1 MMMALKKRTSFALL
15 VLFLSALSVS
25 NPHGAIAGAEPLTA
39 AAATATGQSTEAARR
54 LYFDAEQAEQEGDLE
69 AALEKYELVAQ
80 QFPDHDLADDALLRL
95 ARGRWLQGNV
105 AAATEIID
113 RLKSNYQ
120 GSPGSAGAFVLEADM
135 QVDRARGVHDLQDA
149 RETLELVP
157 TLYGRSEYPTLEWRA
172 QALMRT
178 GEVSILL
185 GEVEKA
191 AAAFLSAIEDEPA
204 SDWTAD
210 AQLGLATVLLRS
222 GDWVSATEILQRV
235 VDEAEEA
242 GTRPAVVA
250 AARRRLSLAHRLVV
264 RPSLGQRP
272 WVGTRH
278 LQVSGTQFKDPIGV
292 AATENGWLTLIDEG
306 IPLVIVVDPAGTPV
320 QKLTA
325 KEVRQPFF
333 GPDGAACVTSKKS
346 VMFPMSRLR
355 EDFSVPEGNEIK
367 PLENLLSGT
376 QGIFGD
382 WLILDEDKN
391 QVFRFSSN
399 GSYRDSVVGG
409 DRSKPVDLER
419 DYLGR
424 IYVLDREAERVV
436 RLGPDGSGS
445 VRVASG
451 DWRRPEAIALDELGN
466 LYILDRD
473 EKMVMVFNP
482 AGQQIWAIGPSLPG
496 GIELRSP
503 RDIAVDGQGRLYI
516 ADKDLPAVLVLE

>member
-1 MMMALKKRTSFALL
+1 MMTALKRRLGFGLVALCL
-15 VLFLSALSVS
+15 GALSVTS
-25 NPHGAIAGAEPLTA
+25 FPDAVATAEPTVA
-39 AAATATGQSTEAARR
+39 RQSGEAARR
-54 LYFDAEQAEQEGDLE
+54 LFIDAEQAEQEGDLE
-69 AALEKYELVAQ
+69 SALEKYELVAQ

-95 ARGRWLQGNV
+95 ARGRWIQGNSV
-105 AAATEIID
+105 AAGEIID

-135 QVDRARGVHDLQDA
+135 QVDSARGVHDLQDA

-157 TLYGRSEYPTLEWRA
+157 TLYGRSEYPRMEWRA
-172 QALMRT
+172 QALMRA

-185 GEVEKA
+185 GEDQKA

-204 SDWTAD
+204 SAWTAE

-222 GDWVSATEILQRV
+222 GDWVSAIEVLQRV
-235 VDEAEEA
+235 VDVGEDA
-242 GTRPAVVA
+242 GTRPDVIA

-264 RPSLGQRP
+264 RPHMGQRP
-272 WVGTRH
+272 WTGTRR
-278 LQVSGTQFKDPIGV
+278 LQISGTQFKDPIGV
-292 AATENGWLTLIDEG
+292 AATESGRLTLIDEG
-306 IPLVIVVDPAGTPV
+306 IPLVIVVDSSGTPV

-333 GPDGAACVTSKKS
+333 GPNGEACVTSKKS
-346 VMFPMSRLR
+346 VMFPMSRMR
-355 EDFSVPEGNEIK
+355 EDFSAPDGDEIK

-376 QGIFGD
+376 RGIFGD

-391 QVFRFSSN
+391 QVFLFSSA

-436 RLGPDGSGS
+436 RLGADGRGS
-445 VRVASG
+445 VRVVSG
-451 DWRRPEAIALDELGN
+451 DWRRPEALALDELGN
-466 LYILDRD
+466 LYVLDRD
-473 EKMVMVFNP
+473 AKMVMVFDP
-482 AGQQIWAIGPSLPG
+482 TGQQLWTVGPTLPG
-496 GIELRSP
+496 GFELRSP
-503 RDIAVDGQGRLYI
+503 RDIAVDGTGRLYI